1 MRISDWSSD
10 VCSSDLSALRLI
22 APFTELNVHGAE
34 NPQITFQWEVDT
46 DLSQI
51 DKYETQLFVSA
62 LRPGKGLLPDDTWPD
77 RRLLVGEEDP
87 NLPAHLP
94 TGRTTCRERARQNM
108 YISWGAVTSK
118 NKKNYKW

>member
-62 LRPGKGLLPDDTWPD
+62 LRPGQGLWPDDNWPD
-77 RRLLVGEEDP
+77 RRLLLGEEDP
-87 NLPAHLP
+87 NLPANLKDFNPNRIFTRSDEHTSEPQPLM
-94 TGRTTCRERARQNM
+94 RNS
-108 YISWGAVTSK
+108 YAVF
-118 NKKNYKW
+118 